1 MEQEKTD
8 IDERQDGTL
17 FFYKN
22 NFKRTMGLTEKK
34 QQKNKIRTIKV
45 EINTKNFLSKFG
57 KRKCTVIN
65 K

>member
-34 QQKNKIRTIKV
+34 TKEQNKNNQGWNQYKKLFIQV
-45 EINTKNFLSKFG
+45 
-57 KRKCTVIN
+57 
-65 K
+65 